1 MGTGPSCEEA
11 GREEGGRAQ
20 AKGGVAM
27 LEEWLIGAAC
37 ILLVYLVL
45 VNWKT
50 AARERKQSRELRDW
64 IRRNHGAE

>member
-1 MGTGPSCEEA
+1 
-11 GREEGGRAQ
+11 
-20 AKGGVAM
+20 M

-50 AARERKQSRELRDW
+50 AARERKQSREFRDW